1 MDRYK
6 DTVSMNK
13 QDTLKQEIIDV
24 VLRAG
29 IAIRAEKIADRVAMP
44 AGIQLDALLNE
55 LVTEGRL
62 VASYTL
68 QVNGERAQLYN
79 VRAIH

>member
-1 MDRYK
+1 MSK
-6 DTVSMNK
+6 E
-13 QDTLKQEIIDV
+13 DTLKQEIIDV

-29 IAIRAEKIADRVAMP
+29 IAIRAEKIADRVVMP
-44 AGIQLDALLNE
+44 DKETLDTLLNE

-62 VASYTL
+62 VARYTL

-79 VRAIH
+79 VPAMH